1 MIRHVDQDHILGV
14 LAMLKDVERP
24 EEFSDVWF
32 NGCDQL
38 NDNEFESFGPV
49 DGEFLSTAII
59 EQDCL
64 EIRVPRACD
73 RGGPPQTPFDD
84 TAEFTIIAPDRTLL
98 ENLIPGGRKSV
109 ATTASSRV
117 WTRRNRYPT
126 TNSNRS
132 APWTLER
139 LTAAGESMRTGPLG
153 DKHVQHLVSVDSTAR
168 RLSSPVTAR
177 FPVWSRRCCRPTPW
191 RPGPP
196 ASAGTMGSPS
206 VVAAIRS
213 IVRFA
218 STPVGWNSRPGANGR
233 AGLNRQGGDIEI
245 FTRPGVPGP
254 MSSTP

>member
-1 MIRHVDQDHILGV
+1 M
-14 LAMLKDVERP
+14 
-24 EEFSDVWF
+24 
-32 NGCDQL
+32 
-38 NDNEFESFGPV
+38 
-49 DGEFLSTAII
+49 
-59 EQDCL
+59 EQ
-64 EIRVPRACD
+64 RVPRACD

-139 LTAAGESMRTGPLG
+139 LNGCRRVDANPTTRRQTCPASGFCRF
-153 DKHVQHLVSVDSTAR
+153 DSTKILFTGYGDVP
-168 RLSSPVTAR
+168 RLVASLLQADTLETRPAGL
-177 FPVWSRRCCRPTPW
+177 SRDHGQPFTGGGDPLDRAVRQHFG
-191 RPGPP
+191 RVEQL
-196 ASAGTMGSPS
+196 S
-206 VVAAIRS
+206 V
-213 IVRFA
+213 
-218 STPVGWNSRPGANGR
+218 ANGR

-254 MSSTP
+254 MSRQTR